1 MLMKRAIVYAALVA
15 VILSGLSSA
24 GWAQSDQVSEQAKQF
39 VHEAARSG
47 IAEVKLGQMATE
59 RAESPDVRQFGQRMV
74 TDHTKANDKLKSIA
88 QDKNIEVPTEMSTQH
103 QQIAERLSD
112 LQSTSFDRAYIRQMV
127 EDHEKAVKLFSK
139 EAQQGQ
145 DAELKEFAAETL
157 PTLQEHLN
165 MAKQLA
171 QKQEVSQA
179 R

>member
-1 MLMKRAIVYAALVA
+1 
-15 VILSGLSSA
+15 
-24 GWAQSDQVSEQAKQF
+24 
-39 VHEAARSG
+39 
-47 IAEVKLGQMATE
+47 MATE
-59 RAESPDVRQFGQRMV
+59 RAESPYVRQFGQRMV

-112 LQSTSFDRAYIRQMV
+112 SQSTSFDRAYIRQMV